1 MQTKQTSH
9 FLYENCTGWDALER
23 LSHRLD
29 IEYPSLRS
37 PCVELLIPRE
47 VLRGHDGTCRKWD
60 LVESPYIVGIIT
72 PKTGDSCP
80 FSWLMRQGMGLT
92 TYYKYDMLIFSEVES

>member
-29 IEYPSLRS
+29 IDYPSLRS
-37 PCVELLIPRE
+37 LCVELLIPRE
-47 VLRGHDGTCRKWD
+47 VLRGHDGTCREWD
-60 LVESPYIVGIIT
+60 LVESP
-72 PKTGDSCP
+72 
-80 FSWLMRQGMGLT
+80 
-92 TYYKYDMLIFSEVES
+92 